1 MMRIS
6 DLQSK
11 DIVSITDGK
20 KLGLIADIDLNVKTG
35 MIDSFILHS
44 SGGWFSKGE
53 EVKIMWKDVA
63 KIGNDV
69 ILVRHP
75 FNQETLIK

>member
-11 DIVSITDGK
+11 DVVSITDGK
-20 KLGLIADIDLNVKTG
+20 KLGLIADIDLNVQTG
-35 MIDSFILHS
+35 MIDSFVLQS
-44 SGGWFSKGE
+44 SGGWFNRGE
-53 EVKIMWKDVA
+53 EVRIKWKDVA

-69 ILVRHP
+69 ILVRNIP
-75 FNQETLIK
+75 QVDGVMN